1 MILEKEIKKE
11 IGKRIKIARIKLDLK
26 QKDLADMFEC
36 SRSNAAHIE
45 SGLNL
50 PSLKYLYI
58 LHEKYKISIDW
69 LMNGKGSMFVTISG
83 QDEDVQRMLDDMS
96 RNDILKHRILSYYF
110 TEKGKYRK
118 KKKNKNRGKE

>member
-1 MILEKEIKKE
+1 VIVEKEIKKE

-26 QKDLADMFEC
+26 QKDLSDMFEC
-36 SRSNAAHIE
+36 SRSNVAHIE

-69 LMNGKGSMFVTISG
+69 LMNGRGSMFVTISE

-96 RNDILKHRILSYYF
+96 RNGILRHRILSYYF
-110 TEKGKYRK
+110 TEKSKFIK
-118 KKKNKNRGKE
+118 KKKNENRGK